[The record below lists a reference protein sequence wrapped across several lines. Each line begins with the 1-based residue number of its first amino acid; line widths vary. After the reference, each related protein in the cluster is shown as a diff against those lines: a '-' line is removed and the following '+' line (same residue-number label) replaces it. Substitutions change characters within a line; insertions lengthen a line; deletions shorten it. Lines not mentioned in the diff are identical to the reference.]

1 MAKKAKTAKVAN
13 AMDYAEHD
21 KTYDL
26 FLKMSIWTT
35 AFCIALLVA
44 MAFGFFGGGGLIG
57 GTLLLIVLCIA
68 CYFVI

>member
-35 AFCIALLVA
+35 AVCVALLVA

-57 GTLLLIVLCIA
+57 GTLLFIVLCIA
-68 CYFVI
+68 CKFVI